1 MAKVQLKLPTEYI
14 AKLDSLG
21 ANMTEVCKR
30 AVYVGAGIV
39 ADAVKAGLLSVHT
52 PRTGDLERSLGI
64 APIKPDG
71 DGANTKIGFDGTS
84 TKRLKNGEEYE
95 VANAL
100 KARVL
105 ESGKSGQP
113 ARPFMRK
120 ALNSSRSAAQA
131 AMRAEFEKEIEKY
144 MN

>member
-21 ANMTEVCKR
+21 ANTTEVCKR

-52 PRTGDLERSLGI
+52 PRSGALRDSLGI
-64 APIKPDG
+64 APIKPNG
-71 DGANTKIGFDGTS
+71 DGADTKIGFDGTD
-84 TKRLKNGEEYE
+84 NNW
-95 VANAL
+95 VPNAL

-120 ALNSSRSAAQA
+120 ALNSSRGAAQA
-131 AMRAEFEKEIEKY
+131 AMRAEFEQEIEKY